1 MTALLAFLSQLIADV
16 LGVALR
22 TPRETGR
29 VTYGNLEQKPT
40 DVERVIARARR
51 SGLLGL
57 VVVVL
62 GGCATREVVVAT
74 MHPVDDQTKGFP
86 RVAQAEVRVILD
98 GTDTI
103 GVVSPAGGYFLIHEA
118 DLRALLKR

>member
-1 MTALLAFLSQLIADV
+1 MTALLAFLARLVADV

-22 TPRETGR
+22 TPKETGR
-29 VTYGNLEQKPT
+29 VTYGNLEQPT
-40 DVERVIARARR
+40 TDLDRVRERARR

-74 MHPVDDQTKGFP
+74 MHPVDDQTQGFP

-98 GTDTI
+98 GTDTV

>member
-1 MTALLAFLSQLIADV
+1 MTALLAFLARLVADV

-22 TPRETGR
+22 TPKETGR
-29 VTYGNLEQKPT
+29 VTYGNLEQPT
-40 DVERVIARARR
+40 TDLDRVRERARR

-86 RVAQAEVRVILD
+86 RVAQSERTRSA
-98 GTDTI
+98 
-103 GVVSPAGGYFLIHEA
+103 SS
-118 DLRALLKR
+118 LRRAVTS